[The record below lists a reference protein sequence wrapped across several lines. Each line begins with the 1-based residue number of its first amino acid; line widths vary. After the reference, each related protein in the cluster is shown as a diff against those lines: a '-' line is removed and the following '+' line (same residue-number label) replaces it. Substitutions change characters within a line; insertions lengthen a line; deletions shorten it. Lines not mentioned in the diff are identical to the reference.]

1 MKEYA
6 TDDDFLIK
14 RSNGLLLSNNDVS
27 ILEKYDIDYN
37 SCTSLSELIY
47 LIEDYLEDSD
57 ELVDLEELSIKLSE
71 FNYYQNT
78 NK

>member
-6 TDDDFLIK
+6 TDDDFLVK

-37 SCTSLSELIY
+37 SCKSLEQLIY

-57 ELVDLEELSIKLSE
+57 ELIDLEELSIKLSE

>member
-1 MKEYA
+1 MKEFA
-6 TDDDFLIK
+6 TEDDFLVK
-14 RSNGLLLSNNDVS
+14 RANGLLLSNNDIN
-27 ILEKYDIDYN
+27 ILERYDIDYN
-37 SCTSLSELIY
+37 SCKSLDQLIY

-57 ELVDLEELSIKLSE
+57 ECIDLEELSIKLSE

>member
-6 TDDDFLIK
+6 TDDDFLVK

-37 SCTSLSELIY
+37 SCKSLEHLIY

-57 ELVDLEELSIKLSE
+57 ELIDLEELSIKLSE
-71 FNYYQNT
+71 FNYYQKT